1 MNRTTTLTSIV
12 DELRQANGGETISIG
27 EIVDAFGHR
36 GFGALLGVPALISIS
51 PLGAVPGASFV
62 IAIILILVGAQ
73 LALGRQ
79 YPWLPDM
86 IRNRTVSAD
95 KVDRGTAVMRRWSQR
110 IDRWLHERLEL
121 FVAGPANRLMALAS
135 VVLAISFFP
144 VILIPWGVVLPSLI
158 ILLFAVAIIARDGAS
173 ALIGWLLCPV
183 WLWAFWRFTMLA
195 T

>member
-1 MNRTTTLTSIV
+1 MSQTTTLTSIV
-12 DELRQANGGETISIG
+12 DDLRQANGGDTVSIG

-110 IDRWLHERLEL
+110 IDRWLHERLQL
-121 FVAGPANRLMALAS
+121 LVAGPANRLMALAS

-158 ILLFAVAIIARDGAS
+158 ILLFAVAIIARDGVS

-183 WLWAFWRFTMLA
+183 WLWAFWRFTTLA
-195 T
+195 A